1 MAFGDPHYR
10 TFDGRLLHF
19 QGGCSYVLAKD
30 CGGSDFRYAHP
41 TLTQPSPTP
50 DTPNHPAFN

>member
-19 QGGCSYVLAKD
+19 QGSCSYVLAKD
-30 CGGSDFRYAHP
+30 CHGEDFRYEP
-41 TLTQPSPTP
+41 LSLLPETLTR
-50 DTPNHPAFN
+50 HL

>member
-30 CGGSDFRYAHP
+30 CHGEDFRYETLSLLP
-41 TLTQPSPTP
+41 DTLTW
-50 DTPNHPAFN
+50 HP

>member
-19 QGGCSYVLAKD
+19 QGSCSYVLAKD
-30 CGGSDFRYAHP
+30 CSRGDFRCAAP
-41 TLTQPSPTP
+41 SAFSLTPYTWPC
-50 DTPNHPAFN
+50 

>member
-19 QGGCSYVLAKD
+19 QGGCSYVLARD
-30 CGGSDFRYAHP
+30 CRDEDFRCEPA
-41 TLTQPSPTP
+41 PSARR
-50 DTPNHPAFN
+50 PARRL